1 MKTST
6 IKNSIKLILIISVWI
21 VIWEIAAYIIN
32 RDIYLPSPFTTL
44 HSLLNILK
52 DIDTYKIILI
62 TSYRTL
68 ISLLLSI
75 LIGILLGTISGIY
88 KPIYELINPLIVVLR
103 STPIISIIILA
114 IICLKS
120 TYVPIFASFL
130 MCFPIIFTSVTM
142 GIYSTDKKLLQMC
155 KIYNIKRWLIIKKI
169 YFHYIL
175 PHLFSSIISII
186 GIAWKAVAAAEVLSM
201 PKYSIGINLY
211 YAKAYLEVENLFAW
225 TIIIILMSSLF
236 EKLFIRIFKHDKIKK
251 YKKEF

>member
-6 IKNSIKLILIISVWI
+6 IKNSIKLISIISIWI
-21 VIWEIAAYIIN
+21 VVWEIMSYIIN
-32 RDIYLPSPFTTL
+32 REIYLPSPITTYK
-44 HSLLNILK
+44 SLINILK
-52 DIDTYKIILI
+52 DINTYKIILI

-68 ISLLLSI
+68 LSLLLSI
-75 LIGILLGTISGIY
+75 IIGILLGTVSGLY
-88 KPIYELINPLIVVLR
+88 KPIYELLNPLIVILR
-103 STPIISIIILA
+103 STPIISIIILT
-114 IICLKS
+114 IICFKS

-155 KIYNIKRWLIIKKI
+155 KIYNIKKWLIIKKL
-169 YFHYIL
+169 YFHYIS
-175 PHLFSSIISII
+175 PHLYSSIISII

-236 EKLFIRIFKHDKIKK
+236 EKIFIRIFKYDKTKK
-251 YKKEF
+251 CKKKF